1 MPVCMDNKSLGA
13 LSVCTFIQCIFMLS
27 VSYYYVLLCNNTFLN
42 ILRGDY
48 CFVGLFILMS
58 LLRCLHDVRTFVMI
72 KSPISIFIYL
82 FDQMSVCAYVIKLKA
97 WSHRHACAN
106 EQSVKLP

>member
-1 MPVCMDNKSLGA
+1 
-13 LSVCTFIQCIFMLS
+13 MLS

-42 ILRGDY
+42 ISRGDY

-58 LLRCLHDVRTFVMI
+58 LLHCLHDVRTFVMI